1 MPNGTA
7 SHLRQVAGRLVAD
20 RNNGWRRVVQTVGA
34 YEAKTRLGQ
43 LLDEVARGET
53 VTITKSGVPV
63 AEVRPP
69 GPAKPDVNE
78 VIDALHEFRTRENI
92 SLDGIS
98 IRGLIEEGATL
109 DRRMRAAAEPLG
121 VPLAEAGTSG
131 G

>member
-7 SHLRQVAGRLVAD
+7 SHLRQVAVLVAG

-34 YEAKTRLGQ
+34 YEATTPLGR

-53 VTITKSGVPV
+53 VTITTYGVPV

-69 GPAKPDVNE
+69 GPAKSVVNE
-78 VIDALHEFRTRENI
+78 VIDALHAFRKRENI

-98 IRGLIEEGATL
+98 IRGLIEGGVTP
-109 DRRMRAAAEPLG
+109 DRRMRAAAERLG